1 MSVQAEKRYYTREE
15 YLALEETAE
24 YKNEYYDG
32 EIIPMTGKTTNHN
45 RISLN
50 FCRKFPLTLM
60 GEEYEAFMGDV
71 RLWIPQYRLYV
82 YPDVMAIRGEP
93 VYEGKGTTT
102 ITNPILI
109 IEVKSNST
117 DNYDRRDKFRYYRSI
132 ANFQEY
138 LLVDQYSFHIE
149 QFFKQADG
157 QWLFSEYEGE
167 SAVLTLKSIPLN
179 IPFQDIYQRVSFDQ
193 TSNLS

>member
-1 MSVQAEKRYYTREE
+1 MSVQVENRYYTREE
-15 YLALEETAE
+15 YLALEEAAE

-32 EIIPMTGKTTNHN
+32 EIIPMTGGTTNHN

-50 FCRKFPLTLM
+50 FCRKFPLTAN
-60 GEEYEAFMGDV
+60 GEDYEAFMGDV
-71 RLWIPQYRLYV
+71 RLWIPQYRCYV
-82 YPDVMAIRGEP
+82 YPDVMVIRGEP

-117 DNYDRRDKFRYYRSI
+117 ENYDRRDKFRYYRAI
-132 ANFQEY
+132 PNFQEY
-138 LLVDQYSFHIE
+138 LLVDQYSFQIE
-149 QFFKQADG
+149 QFFKQSNG

-167 SAVLTLKSIPLN
+167 SAILPLKSIPLE
-179 IPFQDIYQRVSFDQ
+179 IPFKDIYQRVSFDQ
-193 TSNLS
+193 A

>member
-1 MSVQAEKRYYTREE
+1 MSVQVEKRYYTREE
-15 YLALEETAE
+15 YLALEEAAE

-32 EIIPMTGKTTNHN
+32 EIIPMAGGTTNHN

-50 FCRKFPLTLM
+50 FCRKFPLTLR
-60 GEEYEAFMGDV
+60 EEDYEAFIGDV
-71 RLWIPQYRLYV
+71 RLWIAQYRCYV
-82 YPDVMAIRGEP
+82 YPDVIVIRGKP

-132 ANFQEY
+132 PNFQEY

-149 QFFKQADG
+149 QFFKQGNG
-157 QWLFSEYEGE
+157 QWLLSEYEGE
-167 SAVLTLKSIPLN
+167 SAVLSLKSLPLE
-179 IPFQDIYQRVSFDQ
+179 ISFQDIYQRVSFDQ
-193 TSNLS
+193 E

>member
-1 MSVQAEKRYYTREE
+1 MSAQVEKQYYTREE
-15 YLALEETAE
+15 YLALEEAAE

-32 EIIPMTGKTTNHN
+32 EIIPMTGGTTNHN

-50 FCRKFPLTLM
+50 FCRKFPLTAN
-60 GEEYEAFMGDV
+60 GEDYEAFMGDV
-71 RLWIPQYRLYV
+71 RLWIDRYRCYV
-82 YPDVMAIRGEP
+82 YPDVMVIRGEL

-109 IEVKSNST
+109 VEVKSYST
-117 DNYDRRDKFRYYRSI
+117 ENYDQRDKFRYYRSI
-132 ANFQEY
+132 PSVQEY
-138 LLVDQYSFHIE
+138 LLIDQYSCHIE

-157 QWLFSEYEGE
+157 QWLLTEYQGE
-167 SAVLTLKSIPLN
+167 AASLNLKSIPLE

-193 TSNLS
+193 T